1 MKILVTGNAGFI
13 GGFLNRKLIDQGYEL
28 VGLDI
33 NPYGPR
39 EELGHFIIGDIL
51 NYQDVLKAADG
62 AEVIINL
69 AAKHHDFGIS
79 RSEFFR
85 VNEEGTANILRCA
98 SQLGIKKFIFYSTVA
113 VYGEQNIPSTEETSP
128 SPVNDYGAS
137 KLAAEKVVY
146 NWVKEDSSRQAV
158 ILRPT
163 VVFGPYNYA
172 NMFNLINNIYKKRFL
187 FVGKGENLKSVG
199 YVENLVEATIFLLEN
214 LKSGLEIYNYSDYP
228 QMTST
233 RIAEIIAQYLSRNIP
248 KVRIPLGVA
257 LSMGYIFD
265 ILAKVTGY
273 NFPITAKRM
282 KKFNTDT
289 HHTSDKIRELGFKPK
304 IDLTDGFKR
313 MVEWYMTLK
322 INENMEN

>member
-13 GGFLNRKLIDQGYEL
+13 GGFLNRKLIEQGYEL
-28 VGLDI
+28 AGLDI
-33 NPYGPR
+33 NPADPR
-39 EELGHFIIGDIL
+39 EKLGHSIVGDIL
-51 NYQDVLKAADG
+51 NYRDVLNAAQGVD
-62 AEVIINL
+62 VIINL

-79 RSEFFR
+79 RSEFFS
-85 VNEEGTANILRCA
+85 VNEQGTANILRCA
-98 SQLGIKKFIFYSTVA
+98 AELGIKKFIFYSTVA

-172 NMFNLINNIYKKRFL
+172 NMFNLINSIYKKRFL
-187 FVGKGENLKSVG
+187 FVGKGENIKSVV
-199 YVENLVEATIFLLEN
+199 YVGNLVDATIFLLEN

-233 RIAEIIAQYLSRNIP
+233 RIAETIARYLSRNIP
-248 KVRIPLGVA
+248 KVRIPLGLA
-257 LSMGYIFD
+257 ISMGYVFD
-265 ILAKVTGY
+265 LLAKVTGY

-289 HHTSDKIRELGFKPK
+289 HHKSDKIRELGFKPK
-304 IDLTDGFKR
+304 IDLNDGFKR
-313 MVEWYMTLK
+313 MVEWYMSLK
-322 INENMEN
+322 VNGNMEK